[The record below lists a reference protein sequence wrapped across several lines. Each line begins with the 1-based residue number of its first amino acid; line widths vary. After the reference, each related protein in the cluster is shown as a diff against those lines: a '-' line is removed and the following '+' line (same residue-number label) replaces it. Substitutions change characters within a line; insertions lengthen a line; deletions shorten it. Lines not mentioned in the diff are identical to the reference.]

1 LDEVAR
7 FVTNWQEQV
16 NKTTEKLNTATEKQ
30 GEMAEKRI
38 AWEHGT
44 IFVHYYN
51 VRNVRTYLRVI

>member
-1 LDEVAR
+1 M
-7 FVTNWQEQV
+7 TNWQEQV